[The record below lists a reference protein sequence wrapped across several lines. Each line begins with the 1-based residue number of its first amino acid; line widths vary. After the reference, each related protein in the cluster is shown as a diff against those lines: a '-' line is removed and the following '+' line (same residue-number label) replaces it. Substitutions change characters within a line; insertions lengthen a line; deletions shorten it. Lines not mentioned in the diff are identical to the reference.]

1 MRPLL
6 DNMLAK
12 PQLLAERARAYGDL
26 MLDEWAQSKTHWRN
40 RTTLQILGAC
50 SLGVFFTLTGMASM
64 LWAVVP
70 PAQIHA
76 AWLLVATPLV
86 FFATGVG
93 CLVAADKQHPPVVF
107 AQTRQQLKADIEVLK
122 HTHLAAKAAE
132 IIVQPI
138 ATAHPYR
145 LVLGAALVGALLV
158 RTRPRAWVSGSTVLL
173 GLLPKVISAL
183 NTHTKI

>member
-6 DNMLAK
+6 DNILAK
-12 PQLLAERARAYGDL
+12 PQQLAERARAYGEL
-26 MLDEWAQSKTHWRN
+26 IQDEWSQSKTHWRN
-40 RTTLQILGAC
+40 RTTLQVLGAC
-50 SLGVFFTLTGMASM
+50 SLGVFCTLTGMALM

-70 PAQIHA
+70 PVQIHA
-76 AWLLVATPLV
+76 PWLLLAVPLV
-86 FFATGVG
+86 FLAAGVG
-93 CLVAADKQHPPVVF
+93 CLVAADKQRQPVAF

-122 HTHLAAKAAE
+122 HTNLAAKATE

-158 RTRPRAWVSGSTVLL
+158 RARPGAWLSGSAVLM

-183 NTHTKI
+183 NKQTKT